1 MTSKTE
7 IVGTYDLPYTIDWYQ
22 TFPPEYMY
30 ESYTCDDDWNEQDD
44 WRVDY
49 KKYIEMLAWKCAD
62 YIWENHDAITK
73 TKVISTYS
81 PKYYNYTTDSAE
93 IEIEYDSEVVDTFI
107 KDNEQI
113 FFTWLNEFYDCIYSS
128 ENITDKDK
136 LIFYIDHEYKQ
147 DKYRR
152 ENYLQTMYEDPDYD
166 LVIWDDD
173 TSLVDRDE

>member
-7 IVGTYDLPYTIDWYQ
+7 IVATYDLPYTIDWYQ

-30 ESYTCDDDWNEQDD
+30 SSYTCDEDGNERDN

-62 YIWENHDAITK
+62 YIWENHDAVTK
-73 TKVISTYS
+73 VKVISTYS
-81 PKYYNYTTDSAE
+81 PPYYNYVTDSAE
-93 IEIEYDSEVVDTFI
+93 IEIEYDSDKVEELVSKFETAFYA
-107 KDNEQI
+107 
-113 FFTWLNEFYDCIYSS
+113 WLNEFHDCIYSS
-128 ENITDKDK
+128 EDITDKDK
-136 LIFYIDHEYKQ
+136 LLFYIHTEYIKDWHEHS
-147 DKYRR
+147 
-152 ENYLQTMYEDPDYD
+152 YLITMYEEPDYD